1 LYTKSPIITKITEER
16 NNLKKITEMG
26 GKESSKYLVNT
37 KEDPQNS
44 IDIKI
49 AK

>member
-1 LYTKSPIITKITEER
+1 
-16 NNLKKITEMG
+16 MG

-49 AK
+49 TNREAAFAY